1 MTYFTADYIVTQQQ
15 TLLADHYLLVEDGVI
30 KEIAPLRQLQPRA
43 FRDMVAFEDAL
54 IVPGLIN
61 AYTQSQQV
69 LLKGMA
75 SAGQQLH
82 GLPYPEAKLAALL
95 AYCQLIRQGVT
106 TVCDRLPQGALDDV
120 ATLTGSLQALK
131 DAAEQTGI
139 RLTLLYP
146 VTHPQQVNPDTWQQ
160 CTQPLTS
167 ATVQVIPIVTQW
179 RREAPATD
187 TLRAVV
193 QLVETLDLP
202 AYYLHLAP
210 TAPWREDVVNRL
222 GESPVA
228 WLHQQ
233 GLLHPKGVSLFG
245 TWLTDEDMALLA
257 AHQPRWVATPS
268 SSMGNGQP
276 CPRVQHGLTT
286 GLSVAMGTGHWAG
299 SSRGMLLD
307 ELRLTALAQQAAYG
321 QALPMPAQT
330 LLGTVTHAPGQV
342 LGQAIGQLKPQHKAD
357 FMVLDL
363 EDWSLQPHNQL
374 LHHLVFALSSS
385 AISAVY
391 VEGKRVMDM
400 GDLLNVNESNIMR
413 QARQLAERLKAM
425 DHDAIAGWV

>member
-1 MTYFTADYIVTQQQ
+1 
-15 TLLADHYLLVEDGVI
+15 
-30 KEIAPLRQLQPRA
+30 
-43 FRDMVAFEDAL
+43 
-54 IVPGLIN
+54 
-61 AYTQSQQV
+61 
-69 LLKGMA
+69 
-75 SAGQQLH
+75 
-82 GLPYPEAKLAALL
+82 
-95 AYCQLIRQGVT
+95 VT
-106 TVCDRLPQGALDDV
+106 TVCDRLPQGALDDT
-120 ATLTGSLQALK
+120 ATLTDSLRALK

-146 VTHPQQVNPDTWQQ
+146 VTHPQQADPDTWQER
-160 CTQPLTS
+160 TQPLTS
-167 ATVQVIPIVTQW
+167 ATVQVIPIVSQW

-187 TLRAVV
+187 TLKAV
-193 QLVETLDLP
+193 QNLVEVLDLP

-210 TAPWREDVVNRL
+210 TAAWREDVVNRL

-286 GLSVAMGTGHWAG
+286 GLTVAMGTGHWAG

-307 ELRLTALAQQAAYG
+307 ELRLTALAQQAAYS
-321 QALPMPAQT
+321 QPLPMPAQT

-342 LGQAIGQLKPQHKAD
+342 LGQPLGQLKPLYKAD

-391 VEGKRVMDM
+391 VEGKRVMDT
-400 GDLLNVNESNIMR
+400 GDLLNVNEASIMR

-425 DHDAIAGWV
+425 DHDAIAGWA